1 MKILD
6 FYIIRKFL
14 ATFFTA
20 ISLIIIIVI
29 VVDVSENIQDFLD
42 GKAPINEI
50 ITGYYFNFIP
60 YFVNL
65 LSPLFTFIAVIFFT
79 SKLSGNSEIVA
90 MLNAGVSLYR
100 LLVPYLIA
108 AVIIGILSF
117 YLSNF
122 LIPTTSKNLMAFKEK
137 YVSRQVRSKQSD
149 NHMKLA
155 HDTYAYVHYWD
166 NVNLKG
172 HDFWYEKFDKDGVKY
187 KISAQTIAWDSVE
200 LKWRLSNY
208 VKRYISGVN
217 ESVET
222 GLVMDTVINMKP
234 TDFVWI
240 KNGVDIMNYKEIR
253 AYIAEEKEKGSDNV
267 KVYEVEKHRRIAFPF
282 STIILTVIGVCVSS
296 RKTRQGMGLHL
307 LVGLAISFSF
317 IMLMQVSQV
326 FAVSGGVPIQLAI
339 WVPNILYSIL
349 CVFLLLT
356 TPK

>member
-20 ISLIIIIVI
+20 ISLIIVIVI

-42 GKAPINEI
+42 GKAPVMEI
-50 ITGYYFNFIP
+50 ITGYYLNFIP

-79 SKLSGNSEIVA
+79 SKLSGNSEIVG
-90 MLNAGVSLYR
+90 MLNAGMSLYR
-100 LLVPYLIA
+100 LLVPYLISA
-108 AVIIGILSF
+108 IIIGILSF

-122 LIPTTSKNLMAFKEK
+122 LIPTTSRNLMAFKEK
-137 YVSRQVRSKQSD
+137 YVSRQVRPKQSD
-149 NHMKLA
+149 NHIKLA
-155 HDTYAYVHYWD
+155 HNTYAYVHYWD
-166 NVNLKG
+166 NINLKG
-172 HDFWYEKFDKDGVKY
+172 HDFWYEKFDKNGVVY

-200 LKWRLSNY
+200 SKWRLSNY
-208 VKRYISGVN
+208 VKRYISGIN
-217 ESVET
+217 EKVET
-222 GLVMDTVINMKP
+222 GLAMDTVINMKP
-234 TDFVWI
+234 TDFVWV

-253 AYIAEEKEKGSDNV
+253 AFIAEEKAKGSDNV

-282 STIILTVIGVCVSS
+282 STTILTVVGVCVSS
-296 RKTRQGMGLHL
+296 RKSRQGMGLHL

-349 CVFLLLT
+349 CVGLLLT